1 MKRKTIYQTE
11 KKDKRTKEEDR
22 GEGRRSRGAGAGA
35 GGGGGGGGGGA
46 GRGGERPGLFPQA
59 EGLSFLFWGVNN

>member
-22 GEGRRSRGAGAGA
+22 GAGRRSRGAGAGA
-35 GGGGGGGGGGA
+35 GGGGGA